1 MAEKWNDQL
10 RRKMADYEAAPP
22 EGLWE
27 SIEAGLERRR
37 AAAFPWRWAL
47 TGAGLAAALTAV
59 VAVVLLWVPRGTSG
73 PDMVAVVPNS
83 EAVAEKSAVPDEAA
97 VVEEM
102 ADAAEAPE
110 EEVSVDADALPV
122 LVPSTRR
129 LLAEAEPAAAE
140 EADVAEETGDASDA
154 PAEDATVSI
163 EEVPV
168 ADAEI
173 PTEDIPVT
181 PGVVTD
187 QPAEQAAEAAQGDAP
202 SGVSSFPGPEARPSV
217 PVTPSSRPDNPGHR
231 KRTRVR
237 QGRRVSGSLIAGTVP
252 GGPATTSFTEIGM
265 PAMFDLS
272 TKANNKTPDVMT
284 LTRNRETEN
293 DVSHSVTG
301 TIGFMLNVPITEQW
315 AIEGGIQRTVLY
327 SYGTSTTGEASSN
340 MTRTTA
346 YTGYPV
352 MAVFTPW
359 RGKYLS
365 VYVSGG
371 PMLEN
376 ALRSR
381 WTSESFLGTYSM
393 GSKSGTDHL
402 DEWIASVGVAAGAQ
416 VEIGGLGALFVQPGF
431 RWRFP
436 GQDSIDSFYKERPRT
451 FNLTAGFRVSF

>member
-59 VAVVLLWVPRGTSG
+59 VAVVLLWVPRGTSS

-83 EAVAEKSAVPDEAA
+83 EAVAEKTVVPDEAA

-122 LVPSTRR
+122 VAPSVRK

-140 EADVAEETGDASDA
+140 ETVDASDA
-154 PAEDATVSI
+154 LAEDAAVADGSVADVEVPAEDA
-163 EEVPV
+163 
-168 ADAEI
+168 
-173 PTEDIPVT
+173 PVT
-181 PGVVTD
+181 PEVMAD
-187 QPAEQAAEAAQGDAP
+187 QPAEKAAEAAQDDAP

-217 PVTPSSRPDNPGHR
+217 PVAPSSRTDTPGHR

-252 GGPATTSFTEIGM
+252 GGPATTTFTEIGM